1 MTESLNIYDQG
12 KTLLF
17 NKPYRWTSFDLV
29 KKIRKATGAKRVGH
43 AGTLDPLATGL
54 LIICTGRHT
63 KTISEIQDQE
73 KEYTGKM
80 IIGAVTASFDR
91 ETPVKDENPFEH
103 ITTEMIGDVSRSFL
117 GETEQIPPDH
127 SAKKTEGKRA
137 YTLARQGVATNLK
150 PVNVHIKV
158 FEIIGVNLPSLEF
171 RVVCSKG
178 TYIRSLVH
186 DFGQKLG
193 TGAYLHS
200 LCRTRIGSFRLDD
213 AHNIFKFID
222 KLRADNQEVR
232 GLK

>member
-1 MTESLNIYDQG
+1 MTENLNIYDQG

-29 KKIRKATGAKRVGH
+29 KKIRSATGAHRVGH

-54 LIICTGRHT
+54 LIVCTGKHT

-80 IIGAVTASFDR
+80 IIGAITASYDR
-91 ETPVKDENPFEH
+91 ETPAVGGKPFEH
-103 ITTEMIGDVSRSFL
+103 ITPEMIEEVANAFL

-127 SAKKTEGKRA
+127 SAKKIEGKRA
-137 YTLARQGVATNLK
+137 YTLARKGVATNLS
-150 PVNVHIKV
+150 PVNINIKE
-158 FEIIGVNLPSLEF
+158 FEITGVNLPSLEF

-186 DFGQKLG
+186 DYGKKLG

-200 LCRTRIGSFRLDD
+200 LCRTRIGSYRLED
-213 AHNIFKFID
+213 ARNVFEFID
-222 KLRADNQEVR
+222 KLRAENQE
-232 GLK
+232 LKAPE